1 MLVKTLLIALVSF
14 IGFLE
19 CGVGNSMIQRPI
31 VMGPLVGLVLGD
43 VNAGLAVGAT
53 LELAFMGNVTI
64 GAALPPEITAGGIL
78 GTALAIVSGN
88 GTEAALAL
96 ALPIATVALLIKNT
110 YYLTVRSWFLHK
122 SDKYAAEG
130 NAAGVDAMHMI
141 SFLSYDIV
149 MSLVIAICFYCGS
162 DAVQSFLAIIP
173 AFIIRGISVAAG
185 ILPAL
190 GFAMLGKI
198 LISPKVAPYFLLGF
212 LLAAYLNVPVLGIAL
227 LGVIIVALMLVNDQ
241 NKPNNTAVVDGGA
254 DDDFFTVNASFNYER
269 QMSQGAQY
277 ALSPILQKLYPDK
290 KELGE
295 ALQRHAEFF
304 NTTPMLCPFIFGITA
319 AMEEENAT
327 QEDFD
332 PNTIN
337 SVKAGLMG
345 PLAGIG
351 DSVFWGTLR
360 PLAGGIACS
369 LALTGNL
376 FAPFLFLL
384 LFNIPNVLVRYFG
397 CHWGYNSGM
406 KALNRFEELGLTE
419 KIFTAAAII
428 GLLVIGGMSA
438 SMVSINP
445 VVAIGSGD
453 NAIKLIDV
461 INGIMPKMLSLLTTL
476 GVYRLL
482 KKGTKPNTILLGI
495 IVVSVLLTAIGI
507 F

>member
-1 MLVKTLLIALVSF
+1 MTSNNEKKLL
-14 IGFLE
+14 
-19 CGVGNSMIQRPI
+19 
-31 VMGPLVGLVLGD
+31 
-43 VNAGLAVGAT
+43 T
-53 LELAFMGNVTI
+53 
-64 GAALPPEITAGGIL
+64 
-78 GTALAIVSGN
+78 
-88 GTEAALAL
+88 
-96 ALPIATVALLIKNT
+96 
-110 YYLTVRSWFLHK
+110 K
-122 SDKYAAEG
+122 SDI
-130 NAAGVDAMHMI
+130 N
-141 SFLSYDIV
+141 
-149 MSLVIAICFYCGS
+149 
-162 DAVQSFLAIIP
+162 
-173 AFIIRGISVAAG
+173 
-185 ILPAL
+185 
-190 GFAMLGKI
+190 
-198 LISPKVAPYFLLGF
+198 KVFWRS
-212 LLAAYLNVPVLGIAL
+212 
-227 LGVIIVALMLVNDQ
+227 
-241 NKPNNTAVVDGGA
+241 
-254 DDDFFTVNASFNYER
+254 FTVNASFNYER

-453 NAIKLIDV
+453 SAIKLIDV
-461 INGIMPKMLSLLTTL
+461 INGIMPKGALAAYHIGRLQAAQEGHEAQHDPAGHHRSQCAAHCHRYFLSRTFQD
-476 GVYRLL
+476 GDF
-482 KKGTKPNTILLGI
+482 
-495 IVVSVLLTAIGI
+495 IVKWKADGSVG
-507 F
+507 

>member
-1 MLVKTLLIALVSF
+1 MTSNNEKKLL
-14 IGFLE
+14 
-19 CGVGNSMIQRPI
+19 
-31 VMGPLVGLVLGD
+31 
-43 VNAGLAVGAT
+43 T
-53 LELAFMGNVTI
+53 
-64 GAALPPEITAGGIL
+64 
-78 GTALAIVSGN
+78 
-88 GTEAALAL
+88 
-96 ALPIATVALLIKNT
+96 
-110 YYLTVRSWFLHK
+110 K
-122 SDKYAAEG
+122 SDI
-130 NAAGVDAMHMI
+130 NRVFWR
-141 SFLSYDIV
+141 S
-149 MSLVIAICFYCGS
+149 
-162 DAVQSFLAIIP
+162 
-173 AFIIRGISVAAG
+173 
-185 ILPAL
+185 
-190 GFAMLGKI
+190 
-198 LISPKVAPYFLLGF
+198 
-212 LLAAYLNVPVLGIAL
+212 
-227 LGVIIVALMLVNDQ
+227 
-241 NKPNNTAVVDGGA
+241 
-254 DDDFFTVNASFNYER
+254 FTVNASFNYER

-406 KALNRFEELGLTE
+406 KALNRFEELGLTC
-419 KIFTAAAII
+419 
-428 GLLVIGGMSA
+428 LLYTSP
-438 SMVSINP
+438 SP
-445 VVAIGSGD
+445 RD
-453 NAIKLIDV
+453 
-461 INGIMPKMLSLLTTL
+461 T
-476 GVYRLL
+476 R
-482 KKGTKPNTILLGI
+482 
-495 IVVSVLLTAIGI
+495 
-507 F
+507 

>member
-1 MLVKTLLIALVSF
+1 MTSNNEKKLL
-14 IGFLE
+14 
-19 CGVGNSMIQRPI
+19 
-31 VMGPLVGLVLGD
+31 
-43 VNAGLAVGAT
+43 T
-53 LELAFMGNVTI
+53 
-64 GAALPPEITAGGIL
+64 
-78 GTALAIVSGN
+78 
-88 GTEAALAL
+88 
-96 ALPIATVALLIKNT
+96 
-110 YYLTVRSWFLHK
+110 K
-122 SDKYAAEG
+122 SDI
-130 NAAGVDAMHMI
+130 NRVFWR
-141 SFLSYDIV
+141 S
-149 MSLVIAICFYCGS
+149 
-162 DAVQSFLAIIP
+162 
-173 AFIIRGISVAAG
+173 
-185 ILPAL
+185 
-190 GFAMLGKI
+190 
-198 LISPKVAPYFLLGF
+198 
-212 LLAAYLNVPVLGIAL
+212 
-227 LGVIIVALMLVNDQ
+227 
-241 NKPNNTAVVDGGA
+241 
-254 DDDFFTVNASFNYER
+254 FTVNASFNYER

-337 SVKAGLMG
+337 SVKAGL
-345 PLAGIG
+345 
-351 DSVFWGTLR
+351 
-360 PLAGGIACS
+360 IACS

-461 INGIMPKMLSLLTTL
+461 INGIMPKMLSLFTTL
-476 GVYRLL
+476 GIYRLL

>member
-1 MLVKTLLIALVSF
+1 MTSNNEKKLL
-14 IGFLE
+14 
-19 CGVGNSMIQRPI
+19 
-31 VMGPLVGLVLGD
+31 
-43 VNAGLAVGAT
+43 T
-53 LELAFMGNVTI
+53 
-64 GAALPPEITAGGIL
+64 
-78 GTALAIVSGN
+78 
-88 GTEAALAL
+88 
-96 ALPIATVALLIKNT
+96 
-110 YYLTVRSWFLHK
+110 K
-122 SDKYAAEG
+122 SDI
-130 NAAGVDAMHMI
+130 NRVFWR
-141 SFLSYDIV
+141 S
-149 MSLVIAICFYCGS
+149 
-162 DAVQSFLAIIP
+162 
-173 AFIIRGISVAAG
+173 
-185 ILPAL
+185 
-190 GFAMLGKI
+190 
-198 LISPKVAPYFLLGF
+198 
-212 LLAAYLNVPVLGIAL
+212 
-227 LGVIIVALMLVNDQ
+227 
-241 NKPNNTAVVDGGA
+241 
-254 DDDFFTVNASFNYER
+254 FTVNASFNYER

-277 ALSPILQKLYPDK
+277 ALSPVLRKLYPDK

-304 NTTPMLCPFIFGITA
+304 NTTPMLCPFILGITA

-327 QEDFD
+327 QEDFE

-345 PLAGIG
+345 
-351 DSVFWGTLR
+351 

-445 VVAIGSGD
+445 VIAIGSGD

-461 INGIMPKMLSLLTTL
+461 INGIMPKMLSLFTTL

>member
-1 MLVKTLLIALVSF
+1 MTSNNEKKLL
-14 IGFLE
+14 
-19 CGVGNSMIQRPI
+19 
-31 VMGPLVGLVLGD
+31 
-43 VNAGLAVGAT
+43 T
-53 LELAFMGNVTI
+53 
-64 GAALPPEITAGGIL
+64 
-78 GTALAIVSGN
+78 
-88 GTEAALAL
+88 
-96 ALPIATVALLIKNT
+96 
-110 YYLTVRSWFLHK
+110 K
-122 SDKYAAEG
+122 SDI
-130 NAAGVDAMHMI
+130 NRVFWR
-141 SFLSYDIV
+141 S
-149 MSLVIAICFYCGS
+149 
-162 DAVQSFLAIIP
+162 
-173 AFIIRGISVAAG
+173 
-185 ILPAL
+185 
-190 GFAMLGKI
+190 
-198 LISPKVAPYFLLGF
+198 
-212 LLAAYLNVPVLGIAL
+212 
-227 LGVIIVALMLVNDQ
+227 
-241 NKPNNTAVVDGGA
+241 
-254 DDDFFTVNASFNYER
+254 FTVNASFNYER

-345 PLAGIG
+345 
-351 DSVFWGTLR
+351 

-461 INGIMPKMLSLLTTL
+461 INGIMPKVLSLLTTL

>member
-53 LELAFMGNVTI
+53 LELAFMG
-64 GAALPPEITAGGIL
+64 IL

-110 YYLTVRSWFLHK
+110 FYLTARSWFLHK

-130 NAAGVDAMHMI
+130 NAAGVNAMHMI

-149 MSLVIAICFYCGS
+149 MS
-162 DAVQSFLAIIP
+162 
-173 AFIIRGISVAAG
+173 FIIRGISVAAG

-254 DDDFFTVNASFNYER
+254 DDDF
-269 QMSQGAQY
+269 
-277 ALSPILQKLYPDK
+277 
-290 KELGE
+290 
-295 ALQRHAEFF
+295 
-304 NTTPMLCPFIFGITA
+304 
-319 AMEEENAT
+319 
-327 QEDFD
+327 
-332 PNTIN
+332 
-337 SVKAGLMG
+337 
-345 PLAGIG
+345 
-351 DSVFWGTLR
+351 
-360 PLAGGIACS
+360 
-369 LALTGNL
+369 
-376 FAPFLFLL
+376 
-384 LFNIPNVLVRYFG
+384 
-397 CHWGYNSGM
+397 
-406 KALNRFEELGLTE
+406 
-419 KIFTAAAII
+419 
-428 GLLVIGGMSA
+428 
-438 SMVSINP
+438 
-445 VVAIGSGD
+445 
-453 NAIKLIDV
+453 
-461 INGIMPKMLSLLTTL
+461 
-476 GVYRLL
+476 
-482 KKGTKPNTILLGI
+482 
-495 IVVSVLLTAIGI
+495 
-507 F
+507 